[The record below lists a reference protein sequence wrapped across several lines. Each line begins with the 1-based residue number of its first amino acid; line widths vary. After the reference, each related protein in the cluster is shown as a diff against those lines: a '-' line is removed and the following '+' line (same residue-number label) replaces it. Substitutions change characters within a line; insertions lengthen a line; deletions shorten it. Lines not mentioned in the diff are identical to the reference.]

1 METTQHKS
9 AYLTRHNCDK
19 HVHNL
24 KQNKKKLM
32 DLNIKKKKKKNHLII
47 NHLSIICGRLGVQ
60 YLSVRQCNSFLRPTY
75 RKKTKI

>member
-24 KQNKKKLM
+24 KQNKK
-32 DLNIKKKKKKNHLII
+32 I
-47 NHLSIICGRLGVQ
+47 NGLKH
-60 YLSVRQCNSFLRPTY
+60 
-75 RKKTKI
+75 

>member
-32 DLNIKKKKKKNHLII
+32 DLNIKKNKKKNIWLLII
-47 NHLSIICGRLGVQ
+47 YLLFVVGWGYSICQ
-60 YLSVRQCNSFLRPTY
+60 
-75 RKKTKI
+75 

>member
-9 AYLTRHNCDK
+9 AYLTRRNCDK

-32 DLNIKKKKKKNHLII
+32 DLNIKKTQKKPIWLLII
-47 NHLSIICGRLGVQ
+47 YLLFVVGWGYSICQ
-60 YLSVRQCNSFLRPTY
+60 
-75 RKKTKI
+75 

>member
-32 DLNIKKKKKKNHLII
+32 DLNIKKTKNIWLLII
-47 NHLSIICGRLGVQ
+47 YLLFVVGWGYSICQ
-60 YLSVRQCNSFLRPTY
+60 
-75 RKKTKI
+75 

>member
-32 DLNIKKKKKKNHLII
+32 DLNIKKKTKKK
-47 NHLSIICGRLGVQ
+47 
-60 YLSVRQCNSFLRPTY
+60 
-75 RKKTKI
+75 KTFDY

>member
-32 DLNIKKKKKKNHLII
+32 DLNIKKTQKKPIWLLII
-47 NHLSIICGRLGVQ
+47 YLLFVVGWGYSICQ
-60 YLSVRQCNSFLRPTY
+60 
-75 RKKTKI
+75 

>member
-19 HVHNL
+19 HMHNL

-32 DLNIKKKKKKNHLII
+32 DLNIKKNQKNK
-47 NHLSIICGRLGVQ
+47 Q
-60 YLSVRQCNSFLRPTY
+60 TFDY
-75 RKKTKI
+75 

>member
-9 AYLTRHNCDK
+9 AYLTRRNCDK

-32 DLNIKKKKKKNHLII
+32 NLNIKKNPQKNTFD
-47 NHLSIICGRLGVQ
+47 
-60 YLSVRQCNSFLRPTY
+60 Y
-75 RKKTKI
+75 

>member
-32 DLNIKKKKKKNHLII
+32 DLNIKKNQKKPIWLLII
-47 NHLSIICGRLGVQ
+47 YLLFVVGWGYSICQ
-60 YLSVRQCNSFLRPTY
+60 
-75 RKKTKI
+75 

>member
-32 DLNIKKKKKKNHLII
+32 DLNIKKKQKKTIWLLII
-47 NHLSIICGRLGVQ
+47 YLLFVVGWGYSICQ
-60 YLSVRQCNSFLRPTY
+60 
-75 RKKTKI
+75 

>member
-9 AYLTRHNCDK
+9 AYLTRRNCDK

-32 DLNIKKKKKKNHLII
+32 DLNIKKNQKKNIWLLII
-47 NHLSIICGRLGVQ
+47 YLLFVVGWGYSICQ
-60 YLSVRQCNSFLRPTY
+60 
-75 RKKTKI
+75 

>member
-24 KQNKKKLM
+24 KQNKK
-32 DLNIKKKKKKNHLII
+32 N
-47 NHLSIICGRLGVQ
+47 
-60 YLSVRQCNSFLRPTY
+60 
-75 RKKTKI
+75 